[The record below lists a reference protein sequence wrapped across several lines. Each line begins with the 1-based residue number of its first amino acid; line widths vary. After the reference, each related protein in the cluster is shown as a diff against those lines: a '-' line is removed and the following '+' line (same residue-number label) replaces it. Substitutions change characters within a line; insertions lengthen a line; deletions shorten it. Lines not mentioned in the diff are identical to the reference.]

1 MHASCITI
9 REKYASK
16 FLRLRHRLYF
26 YMYCVKVT
34 QIFIERVNIL
44 FCGCWEALCRSYMS
58 PVVKIKINKCDGYG
72 SGIAPMLDDHY
83 HGVILILNI
92 LQYYK

>member
-1 MHASCITI
+1 M
-9 REKYASK
+9 
-16 FLRLRHRLYF
+16 RHVLLSGRSTYLNFCVFAIDYIF